1 MAEENRRIR
10 APARVFQSQE
20 AFLAAFE
27 AGTLNEDVVVVVSH
41 QGPKS
46 NGMPE
51 LHKLTPYLGILQNK
65 GFNVALLTDGRMSG
79 ASGKVLAA
87 IHVTPE
93 ACAEGPISQ
102 IEDGDVVIID
112 AELGLL
118 EVEAELANRDFKLQT
133 VRSMSPAWDANCSLS
148 FDGRWVL
155 PRMEPQYLS

>member
-27 AGTLNEDVVVVVSH
+27 AGTLNQDVVVVVSH

-65 GFNVALLTDGRMSG
+65 GFKVALVTDGRMSG
-79 ASGKVLAA
+79 ASK
-87 IHVTPE
+87 
-93 ACAEGPISQ
+93 
-102 IEDGDVVIID
+102 
-112 AELGLL
+112 
-118 EVEAELANRDFKLQT
+118 
-133 VRSMSPAWDANCSLS
+133 SPCRYPRNAGSLCRGS
-148 FDGRWVL
+148 DQ
-155 PRMEPQYLS
+155 PD

>member
-1 MAEENRRIR
+1 
-10 APARVFQSQE
+10 
-20 AFLAAFE
+20 
-27 AGTLNEDVVVVVSH
+27 
-41 QGPKS
+41 
-46 NGMPE
+46 
-51 LHKLTPYLGILQNK
+51 
-65 GFNVALLTDGRMSG
+65 MSG

-118 EVEAELANRDFKLQT
+118 EVEAELANRDFKT
-133 VRSMSPAWDANCSLS
+133 TDGWSMSPAWDANCSLS